1 MHDYFDKLI
10 LLLVVVLLL
19 FFLIVKV
26 FVGVGVVVAAAF

>member
-10 LLLVVVLLL
+10 LLVVVLLL